1 MSREPCGFR
10 VFLPGRHFCFSISDS
25 GIRITAVCALGAG
38 TVGEKRDD
46 TYKIDFI
53 GRYASAS
60 QIWGSRIKGYT
71 EIADGAYKAYK
82 NRQDERKSFS
92 DVSNAND

>member
-1 MSREPCGFR
+1 MNREPCSFK
-10 VFLPGRHFCFSISDS
+10 VFLPGRHFCFSISHS
-25 GIRITAVCALGAG
+25 GIRITGVCALGAG
-38 TVGEKRDD
+38 TVGKGDD
-46 TYKIDFI
+46 AYKVDFI

-60 QIWGSRIKGYT
+60 QIWELRIKGYT

-92 DVSNAND
+92 DVSYAND

>member
-1 MSREPCGFR
+1 MSREPCSFK

-38 TVGEKRDD
+38 TVGEKGDD

-60 QIWGSRIKGYT
+60 QIWELRIKGYT

-92 DVSNAND
+92 DVSYAND

>member
-10 VFLPGRHFCFSISDS
+10 VWLPGRHFCFSISDS
-25 GIRITAVCALGAG
+25 GIRITGVCALGAG
-38 TVGEKRDD
+38 TVGKGDD
-46 TYKIDFI
+46 AYKVDFI

-60 QIWGSRIKGYT
+60 QIWELRIKGYT

-92 DVSNAND
+92 DVSYAND

>member
-1 MSREPCGFR
+1 MSREPCNFR

-25 GIRITAVCALGAG
+25 GIRITAVCAVGAG
-38 TVGEKRDD
+38 TVEEDNA
-46 TYKIDFI
+46 YKIDFI

-60 QIWGSRIKGYT
+60 QIWELRIKGYT

-82 NRQDERKSFS
+82 
-92 DVSNAND
+92 A

>member
-1 MSREPCGFR
+1 MSRERCGFK

-25 GIRITAVCALGAG
+25 GIRITGVCALGAG
-38 TVGEKRDD
+38 TVGKGDD
-46 TYKIDFI
+46 AYKVDFI

-60 QIWGSRIKGYT
+60 QIWELRIKGYT

-92 DVSNAND
+92 AISNATD

>member
-38 TVGEKRDD
+38 TVGEDD
-46 TYKIDFI
+46 AYKIDFI
-53 GRYASAS
+53 GRYASAR
-60 QIWGSRIKGYT
+60 QIWELRIKGYT
-71 EIADGAYKAYK
+71 EIADGAHKAY
-82 NRQDERKSFS
+82 RKSPDENRPFS
-92 DVSNAND
+92 DVSSAND

>member
-1 MSREPCGFR
+1 MNREPCSFK

-25 GIRITAVCALGAG
+25 GISITGVCALGAG
-38 TVGEKRDD
+38 TVGKGDD
-46 TYKIDFI
+46 AYKVDFI

-60 QIWGSRIKGYT
+60 QIWELRIKGYT

-92 DVSNAND
+92 DVSYAND